1 MGLLDIFKR
10 RDDAPKAVRSY
21 EAATGVQRR
30 FGGGSQSF
38 GPWAA
43 DLMTGQALVAV
54 YDSNGER
61 VEFRPANRDALRL
74 YILDLKS
81 QIAGAAKPARM
92 IQFQTGKGV

>member
-1 MGLLDIFKR
+1 MATLAERLTE
-10 RDDAPKAVRSY
+10 AEKA
-21 EAATGVQRR
+21 
-30 FGGGSQSF
+30 
-38 GPWAA
+38 WH

-81 QIAGAAKPARM
+81 QIAGVSKCARM
-92 IQFQTGKGV
+92 IQFQTSKGV